1 MTRGSA
7 GPLNAGRL
15 VWGAV
20 AAVAGS
26 AAAAAAW
33 GHTPG
38 MAGFMLGGAGGV
50 GVLILQVRA
59 ASGLAARPGEA
70 QARAARGAVLRTV
83 LRLGVLGAA
92 GVLPGVSFPAAVA
105 GLLIPVAVL
114 VLWGVFG
121 SGGGHSADDSPE
133 AVPWKR

>member
-20 AAVAGS
+20 AAVAGT

-33 GHTPG
+33 GYTPG
-38 MAGFMLGGAGGV
+38 VAGLVLGGAGGI
-50 GVLILQVRA
+50 GALILQVRT
-59 ASGLAARPGEA
+59 ASCLAARPRE
-70 QARAARGAVLRTV
+70 ARARAVRGALLRTA

-92 GVLPGVSFPAAVA
+92 GALPGISFPAAVA
-105 GLLIPVAVL
+105 GLVIPVAVL
-114 VLWGVFG
+114 ALWGAFG
-121 SGGGHSADDSPE
+121 SGGGLSAEDSPE